1 MTGAHPAAAHP
12 LVALRAAHSSEPDTG
27 GKK

>member
-1 MTGAHPAAAHP
+1 MTGARPAAKPPFLAF
-12 LVALRAAHSSEPDTG
+12 RAVHSSEPDTG

>member
-1 MTGAHPAAAHP
+1 MTGAHPAAARP
-12 LVALRAAHSSEPDTG
+12 FVAIQAALSSEPDTG

>member
-1 MTGAHPAAAHP
+1 MTGAHPAAAQP
-12 LVALRAAHSSEPDTG
+12 SLAFRAVHSSEPDTG